1 MIHEQNKSRTKTQT
15 NYTKLTLTLC
25 YLHKNK
31 YGNHYI
37 DIRQKYYLHHG
48 KLCTK
53 LQGWLSGMSWGFLP
67 PHPHPTE
74 Y

>member
-37 DIRQKYYLHHG
+37 DIRQK
-48 KLCTK
+48 
-53 LQGWLSGMSWGFLP
+53 
-67 PHPHPTE
+67 
-74 Y
+74 